1 MRGSRSATGRAFV
14 LIAGAIGT
22 STWCFARAVG
32 SEFQWAVITDVGNAP
47 YISNGI
53 GGPRGGIVYPFA
65 HERGSV
71 GYVYRISTLE
81 VTTAQWMEFLN
92 AIAPLQP
99 TALTWGRPSYW
110 GAEDDPSQ
118 PSGNY
123 RLRSDVP
130 NAGMIPVHAVSWR
143 HAAMYVNWLCN
154 DKRAALSAIANGA
167 YDISTFG
174 ENPDGTI
181 TDQLT
186 HHPDAKYWIP
196 TYDEWIKAAHYD
208 PNKDG
213 EGQGGWWR
221 YMYSQ
226 DTALT
231 YGWPGEGQSAGGG
244 IGAPPP
250 GFPQA
255 ADLPLGSYG
264 EFTSAWGLL
273 DTSGGAT
280 EWTEEM
286 HIGRNRRIL
295 GSPVYAASPD
305 WRILDD
311 VEGAGSASAGVPL
324 TGLRIAS
331 RVPAPGAAVI
341 IMTAVWPGLRRRRG

>member
-1 MRGSRSATGRAFV
+1 M
-14 LIAGAIGT
+14 LIAGTIGT
-22 STWCFARAVG
+22 STWCFARGVD
-32 SEFQWAVITDVGNAP
+32 SEFRWAVITDVGNAP
-47 YISNGI
+47 YTSSGI
-53 GGPRGGIVYPFA
+53 GGPRGGLVYPFA
-65 HERGSV
+65 EGRGSV
-71 GYVYRISTLE
+71 DYVYRISTLE
-81 VTTAQWMEFLN
+81 VTTTQWMEFLN

-99 TALTWGRPSYW
+99 TALTWGRPSHW

-154 DKRAALSAIANGA
+154 DKRATLSAIANGA

-186 HHPDAKYWIP
+186 HNLDAKYWIP

-208 PNKDG
+208 PNKNG

-221 YMYSQ
+221 FMYSQ

-244 IGAPPP
+244 
-250 GFPQA
+250 
-255 ADLPLGSYG
+255 
-264 EFTSAWGLL
+264 SA
-273 DTSGGAT
+273 
-280 EWTEEM
+280 
-286 HIGRNRRIL
+286 
-295 GSPVYAASPD
+295 
-305 WRILDD
+305 
-311 VEGAGSASAGVPL
+311 
-324 TGLRIAS
+324 
-331 RVPAPGAAVI
+331 
-341 IMTAVWPGLRRRRG
+341 RRRRGFRRPRTCRSARTASSYRRGACWTRPGARRNGRKRCTSGATDTSSAARCTRRARTGAFSTILRGLARQAPVFRWRVYGSRRAFRRRGASQC

>member
-1 MRGSRSATGRAFV
+1 M
-14 LIAGAIGT
+14 LIAGTIGT
-22 STWCFARAVG
+22 STWCFARGVD
-32 SEFQWAVITDVGNAP
+32 SEFRWAVITDVGNAP
-47 YISNGI
+47 YTSSGI
-53 GGPRGGIVYPFA
+53 GGPRGGLVYPFA
-65 HERGSV
+65 EGRGSV
-71 GYVYRISTLE
+71 DYVYRISTLE
-81 VTTAQWMEFLN
+81 VTTTQWMEFLN
-92 AIAPLQP
+92 AIAPLQS
-99 TALTWGRPSYW
+99 TALTWGRPSHW

-154 DKRAALSAIANGA
+154 DKQAALSAIANGA

-213 EGQGGWWR
+213 EGHGGWWR
-221 YMYSQ
+221 FMYSQ

-244 IGAPPP
+244 DRR
-250 GFPQA
+250 A
-255 ADLPLGSYG
+255 AAGV
-264 EFTSAWGLL
+264 SAGHGPAARLVRRV
-273 DTSGGAT
+273 
-280 EWTEEM
+280 
-286 HIGRNRRIL
+286 HIGVGL
-295 GSPVYAASPD
+295 
-305 WRILDD
+305 
-311 VEGAGSASAGVPL
+311 AGHVRGRDGMDGRDADRAQPTHPRQPGVR
-324 TGLRIAS
+324 GE
-331 RVPAPGAAVI
+331 
-341 IMTAVWPGLRRRRG
+341 PGLAHSRQY